1 MHLVAWNAL
10 LALRYSTLL
19 FHRKIQPNIVYLGI
33 NLQGLVQMACDARLM
48 DTEIKS
54 RTVFTM
60 ARHMQDEVHLTQIQR
75 TRRNRISFLQM
86 GRYCGCYVTLL
97 YIGIKVILVD

>member
-1 MHLVAWNAL
+1 MEEDIPREVYSRRNRQIGYYQWVPFILAIQAL
-10 LALRYSTLL
+10 FFYIPCILWRGMLYWHS
-19 FHRKIQPNIVYLGI
+19 GI

-60 ARHMQDEVHLTQIQR
+60 ARHMQDEVHV
-75 TRRNRISFLQM
+75 SAS
-86 GRYCGCYVTLL
+86 GW
-97 YIGIKVILVD
+97 GILSALCV